1 MDRRCKD
8 STPALAEAGRDYVE
22 YEQEIETLWVRSG
35 TQWSRETEEHEHT
48 ACSSARLT
56 NFVSLACCGVLCFMT
71 SVRWTCVATHGAH
84 PGFCVG
90 VHAFFHTLRF
100 PDLQKCLINSEKKTN
115 VGELSDHCEHCLRPL
130 WENVR
135 RNIEVLEC
143 RPECSGTTW
152 RVSLLK

>member
-8 STPALAEAGRDYVE
+8 STPALAETGRDYVE

-100 PDLQKCLINSEKKTN
+100 PDLQKCLINSEKNN

-130 WENVR
+130 WEKR
-135 RNIEVLEC
+135 ETEH
-143 RPECSGTTW
+143 
-152 RVSLLK
+152 